1 MENLKLF
8 IKIVIICLYVFYNY
22 EKIYILILNIKIV
35 SLILIAKQCSRHLS
49 GEDFKVTWVAFLF

>member
-22 EKIYILILNIKIV
+22 EKIYILILNIKIA
-35 SLILIAKQCSRHLS
+35 SLILIAKQCSQHLS
-49 GEDFKVTWVAFLF
+49 EEDFKVT